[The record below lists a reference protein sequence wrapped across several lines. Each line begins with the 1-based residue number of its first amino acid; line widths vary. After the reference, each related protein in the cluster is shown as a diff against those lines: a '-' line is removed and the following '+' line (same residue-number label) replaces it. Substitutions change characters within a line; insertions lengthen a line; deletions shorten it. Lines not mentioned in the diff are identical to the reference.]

1 MTRIRQ
7 DTGYKMRAW
16 RLEGAASDAALI
28 QDAVAKIVTGI
39 GVEDFS
45 HQVLQQVN
53 RVMPVGCWSVYRVGG
68 SQPRMF
74 LSSTYQRKD
83 TTADSWRAYLSG
95 PHLADKSFILDST
108 GITSPAITHLTAEEI
123 PTPLHRD
130 KVYRQFDMSERLSVV
145 EAESQSEI
153 FALNFYRYNDQ
164 RLYSDHELAAFEALA
179 PALLA
184 AVRRHLALSQQSHLT
199 NAMSVDAVR
208 LIFQAR
214 RPDLTERELDVVA
227 RTVLGMSYEGIA
239 TDLGLKLPTVK
250 TYRNRAFDRLDIHF
264 RNELVRYYLLLA
276 SAPK

>member
-1 MTRIRQ
+1 
-7 DTGYKMRAW
+7 MRAW

-28 QDAVAKIVTGI
+28 QDAIAKIVTGI
-39 GVEDFS
+39 GVENFS

-95 PHLADKSFILDST
+95 PHLADKSFILVST

-145 EAESQSEI
+145 EAESHDEV
-153 FALNFYRYNDQ
+153 FALNFYHYNDQ
-164 RLYSDHELAAFEALA
+164 HFYSDLELAKFETLA
-179 PALLA
+179 PSLLA
-184 AVRRHLALSQQSHLT
+184 AVRRHITLSKQT
-199 NAMSVDAVR
+199 NFNNTMTMSSVR
-208 LIFQAR
+208 NTFQIHR
-214 RPDLTERELDVVA
+214 QDLTERELDVIT
-227 RTVLGMSYEGIA
+227 RTILGMSYEGIA
-239 TDLGLKLPTVK
+239 ADLGLKLPTVK
-250 TYRNRAFDRLDIHF
+250 TYRNRAFDRLGIHF

-276 SAPK
+276 STTK